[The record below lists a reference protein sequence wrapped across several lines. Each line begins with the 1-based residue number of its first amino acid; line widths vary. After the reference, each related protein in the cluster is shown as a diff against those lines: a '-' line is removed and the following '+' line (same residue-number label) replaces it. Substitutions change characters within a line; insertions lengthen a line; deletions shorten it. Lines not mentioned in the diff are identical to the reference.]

1 MFSYQKR
8 LQYPVNIRKKD
19 LRMAKYLVTQYGGAN
34 GELAAA
40 LRYLN
45 QRFTMPDNKGK
56 ALLTDIG
63 TEELAHIEMLETMI
77 YQLMK
82 DATLEEI
89 KDAGLDTH
97 YAEHAKALFPTDASG
112 VPFTTTYFATTGDP
126 LADLSEDMAA
136 EQKARA
142 VYENLIDLT
151 DDPDVIGPLLWL
163 RQREIVHYARFKEL
177 FEYYEKKQIKNQKPN
192 NNNNIMF
199 ANNME
204 NDMLPNNMSNMQNSQ
219 TQPFDT
225 EYLNN
230 IFKNLDLNRSYIRG
244 L

>member
-1 MFSYQKR
+1 MFQYKKQ
-8 LQYPVNIRKKD
+8 LQYPINIKKKD

-34 GELAAA
+34 GELGAA

-45 QRFTMPDNKGK
+45 QRLTMPDNKGK
-56 ALLTDIG
+56 ALLNDIG
-63 TEELAHIEMLETMI
+63 TEELGHVEMLETMI

-89 KDAGLDTH
+89 KEAGFDAH
-97 YAEHAKALFPTDASG
+97 YAEHAKALFPTDANG
-112 VPFTTTYFATTGDP
+112 VPFTVSYFATTGDP

-151 DDPDVIGPLLWL
+151 EDPDVIGPLLWL

-177 FEYYEKKQIKNQKPN
+177 FEDYEKKLKNGN
-192 NNNNIMF
+192 N
-199 ANNME
+199 E
-204 NDMLPNNMSNMQNSQ
+204 
-219 TQPFDT
+219 
-225 EYLNN
+225 LNN
-230 IFKNLDLNRSYIRG
+230 TKMNYIPMEQEFFNNPLNNPYMNYR
-244 L
+244 

>member
-1 MFSYQKR
+1 
-8 LQYPVNIRKKD
+8 
-19 LRMAKYLVTQYGGAN
+19 MAKYLVTQYGGSN
-34 GELAAA
+34 GELGAA

-45 QRFTMPDNKGK
+45 QRVTMPDEKGK
-56 ALLTDIG
+56 ALLNDIG
-63 TEELAHIEMLETMI
+63 TEELGHVEMLETMI

-89 KDAGLDTH
+89 KEAGLDSH
-97 YAEHAKALFPTDASG
+97 YAEHAKALYPTDANG

-151 DDPDVIGPLLWL
+151 NDPDVIGPLLWL

-177 FEYYEKKQIKNQKPN
+177 FEEYEQKLRRNLNNASMPTKYIANQDYFVTPLSN
-192 NNNNIMF
+192 NNGKI
-199 ANNME
+199 
-204 NDMLPNNMSNMQNSQ
+204 
-219 TQPFDT
+219 
-225 EYLNN
+225 Y
-230 IFKNLDLNRSYIRG
+230 
-244 L
+244 